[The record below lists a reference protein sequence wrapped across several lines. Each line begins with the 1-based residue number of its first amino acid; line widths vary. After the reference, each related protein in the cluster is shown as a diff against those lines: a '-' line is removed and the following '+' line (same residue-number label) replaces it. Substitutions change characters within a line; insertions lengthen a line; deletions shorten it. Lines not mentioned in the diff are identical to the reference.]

1 MINRHTTFFVNEIKP
16 VEFCGKSV
24 IWQVELNGAFE
35 LPFEIEPTTGEHNY
49 TTCEGCQKNLAALT
63 KRLTVKFEGNQQKK
77 GFPYC
82 CSYHSKLRNVKEF
95 DRALFVNVPVLVA
108 KKIIYTNQ
116 HITNN
121 HSSENWYK
129 LITDYI
135 DWTVESFGQMPKDCG
150 EPLYLTDFFFFVTDS
165 LKRNEEMKAETK
177 ARLLEFLNK
186 YQTPNESTKTD
197 LNVLLSTYQSWFKI
211 FPFELNSYFGNL
223 KQHFEKQLPILNGK
237 AEINIYSGIA
247 KFKMHTKSSL
257 IEALINLT
265 NNLLT
270 QINGVTLYEK
280 GLLTDA
286 NKIKL
291 ELVINRRKLKLKQGY
306 KNSSPNEEQRYR
318 KILKEWFKDE
328 KIFIDEITPLLKALP
343 PQQAETKTEQEQ
355 PKTFEELFYNPEHAE
370 ICLRILSEL
379 QPPVIDSI
387 NNYIGNLKGVFPL
400 WVEVLKKH
408 KPQPLIKHFK
418 NSVYKDLLNQ
428 KIKGLNLT
436 KDASE
441 FRKQYKRIENNKIDI
456 DIKAILS
463 QYSQSGKLGK

>member
-1 MINRHTTFFVNEIKP
+1 
-16 VEFCGKSV
+16 
-24 IWQVELNGAFE
+24 
-35 LPFEIEPTTGEHNY
+35 
-49 TTCEGCQKNLAALT
+49 
-63 KRLTVKFEGNQQKK
+63 
-77 GFPYC
+77 
-82 CSYHSKLRNVKEF
+82 
-95 DRALFVNVPVLVA
+95 
-108 KKIIYTNQ
+108 
-116 HITNN
+116 
-121 HSSENWYK
+121 
-129 LITDYI
+129 
-135 DWTVESFGQMPKDCG
+135 
-150 EPLYLTDFFFFVTDS
+150 
-165 LKRNEEMKAETK
+165 
-177 ARLLEFLNK
+177 
-186 YQTPNESTKTD
+186 
-197 LNVLLSTYQSWFKI
+197 
-211 FPFELNSYFGNL
+211 
-223 KQHFEKQLPILNGK
+223 
-237 AEINIYSGIA
+237 
-247 KFKMHTKSSL
+247 L
-257 IEALINLT
+257 IEALISLT
-265 NNLLT
+265 NNLLA
-270 QINGVTLYEK
+270 QINGVALYEK

-291 ELVINRRKLKLKQGY
+291 ELVISSRKLKLKKKY
-306 KNSSPNEEQRYR
+306 ENSSPNEEQRYR

-387 NNYIGNLKGVFPL
+387 NNYIGKAKGVFPL

-418 NSVYKDLLNQ
+418 NTVYKDLLNQ